1 MDCIPVKTVD
11 ASNSSSPPQA
21 SSTAETPL
29 SPPSQVM
36 TSSDKTKATPIHES
50 GGSTQGNNPTNSQNS
65 NSLAHHNNTTNIINN
80 NHSQNTENY
89 KHDALNKPGRYQE
102 DENRLQPH
110 LGTPSNNNAL
120 SKRSPSHE
128 SHFSGGS
135 GVLSD
140 APPARSAR
148 RQYVSKSRSELN
160 NILKEREE
168 RVKRVRQEQEAERLK
183 KADEW
188 KQQALAA
195 HKFREQQEFERR
207 RALEDARNREIAKQ
221 NQIKERR
228 EKIIEAERE
237 RRDELLKRNMA
248 REERLE
254 QRRKSHASQIQFGFG
269 SSTPRMIE
277 AKTDDGYRRSTSS
290 TNVHGQLMTQS
301 MYVPSRR
308 SADRD
313 SNDGSSSVTTRHPV
327 STSERSN
334 KRSTSVYGLDKSGK
348 EGNDG
353 RFIDKTL
360 Y

>member
-1 MDCIPVKTVD
+1 MSFSRLKCYQFPFFFTVD

-36 TSSDKTKATPIHES
+36 TSSDKIKATPIHES

-89 KHDALNKPGRYQE
+89 KNDALNKPGRYQE

-148 RQYVSKSRSELN
+148 RQYVSKSKSSFCWLDSFIYVNHHYIYNDRYLRLW
-160 NILKEREE
+160 NIITYTWIHLDNVLLSLILYLSIQTYIPEMKI
-168 RVKRVRQEQEAERLK
+168 
-183 KADEW
+183 
-188 KQQALAA
+188 
-195 HKFREQQEFERR
+195 KF
-207 RALEDARNREIAKQ
+207 L
-221 NQIKERR
+221 
-228 EKIIEAERE
+228 
-237 RRDELLKRNMA
+237 
-248 REERLE
+248 
-254 QRRKSHASQIQFGFG
+254 
-269 SSTPRMIE
+269 
-277 AKTDDGYRRSTSS
+277 
-290 TNVHGQLMTQS
+290 
-301 MYVPSRR
+301 
-308 SADRD
+308 
-313 SNDGSSSVTTRHPV
+313 
-327 STSERSN
+327 
-334 KRSTSVYGLDKSGK
+334 
-348 EGNDG
+348 
-353 RFIDKTL
+353 
-360 Y
+360 

>member
-1 MDCIPVKTVD
+1 MCRDWKLISLFLFFTVD

-21 SSTAETPL
+21 SSTADTPL

-89 KHDALNKPGRYQE
+89 KNDALNKPGRYQE

-148 RQYVSKSRSELN
+148 RQYVSKSKSSFCWLDSFIYVNHHYNDRYLRLW
-160 NILKEREE
+160 NIITYTWIHLDNVLVSLILHLSLSKLTFLK
-168 RVKRVRQEQEAERLK
+168 
-183 KADEW
+183 
-188 KQQALAA
+188 
-195 HKFREQQEFERR
+195 
-207 RALEDARNREIAKQ
+207 
-221 NQIKERR
+221 
-228 EKIIEAERE
+228 
-237 RRDELLKRNMA
+237 
-248 REERLE
+248 
-254 QRRKSHASQIQFGFG
+254 
-269 SSTPRMIE
+269 
-277 AKTDDGYRRSTSS
+277 
-290 TNVHGQLMTQS
+290 
-301 MYVPSRR
+301 
-308 SADRD
+308 
-313 SNDGSSSVTTRHPV
+313 
-327 STSERSN
+327 
-334 KRSTSVYGLDKSGK
+334 
-348 EGNDG
+348 
-353 RFIDKTL
+353 
-360 Y
+360 